1 MIYKLK
7 SRSTGTLQCLNKWNV
22 FKNRGLHIIH
32 LNIDSLLSKIE
43 EHRSTAEPAN
53 AAVIGISESK
63 LDASALEQEIS
74 IDDYK
79 IPRFDRN
86 RHDGGVAC
94 YIRHG
99 LSYNIILS
107 FHLKLKIFSLKFCYL
122 TQSQ

>member
-1 MIYKLK
+1 M
-7 SRSTGTLQCLNKWNV
+7 QFLNKWNV

-43 EHRSTAEPAN
+43 ERRSIAKSAN

-63 LDASALEQEIS
+63 LGASVLEQEIS
-74 IDDYK
+74 IDNDK

-86 RHDGGVAC
+86 RHDGDAAC

-99 LSYNIILS
+99 LSYNILLS
-107 FHLKLKIFSLKFCYL
+107 FHLKLKIFSVKFYYL
-122 TQSQ
+122 TQNQ